1 LSQWFVEKAD
11 WDKFEALSEEW
22 LSCVDGSESNDVL
35 TREIRSGIIA
45 AADVTITNQNP
56 NA

>member
-22 LSCVDGSESNDVL
+22 LSCVDGSESIDVL
-35 TREIRSGIIA
+35 TKEIRSGIIA